1 MRMAGDETPAIQ
13 EPQEGTPW
21 PNTILPNNRRS
32 GNAMLSL
39 FVACVAGTIAGQ
51 LLWYRLTVRRDRQRA
66 TVARIRVTAVLGR
79 PHEFP
84 IDHVN
89 AARTIVAGEQAL
101 TAFETWPPRIV
112 PTPTAMVPPR
122 TPRAQPAT
130 MLDLTGPERHIIA
143 EFFPTLS
150 IQPGHYVR
158 MEDDQ

>member
-1 MRMAGDETPAIQ
+1 M
-13 EPQEGTPW
+13 
-21 PNTILPNNRRS
+21 
-32 GNAMLSL
+32 
-39 FVACVAGTIAGQ
+39 
-51 LLWYRLTVRRDRQRA
+51 
-66 TVARIRVTAVLGR
+66 
-79 PHEFP
+79 
-84 IDHVN
+84 N

-158 MEDDQ
+158 LEDDQ